1 MCLTVKVNVKDK
13 TKALEQNT
21 EAQALAKVQT
31 TAQTK
36 AMAMAITRAELEPK
50 GCRWSR
56 LWSRSWSLSW
66 SWSWSWP
73 WPWPCMVVGAHE
85 TQSLSSR
92 TPVFQRVPRRW
103 LWKAI
108 IFRDRS
114 RVSKV
119 LQECAKAAWSA
130 VCFILICALS
140 KSTGSEAS
148 TSLTAS
154 LHFTQ

>member
-1 MCLTVKVNVKDK
+1 MYLTVKVNVKDK
-13 TKALEQNT
+13 TKALVQNT
-21 EAQALAKVQT
+21 EAQALAQVET

-50 GCRWSR
+50 GLR
-56 LWSRSWSLSW
+56 LWSRSWSW
-66 SWSWSWP
+66 SWS
-73 WPWPCMVVGAHE
+73 CMVVGAHE

-92 TPVFQRVPRRW
+92 TPAFQRIPRRW

-119 LQECAKAAWSA
+119 PAGVRQGSVECS
-130 VCFILICALS
+130 VLHSHLCAQQG
-140 KSTGSEAS
+140 TGSETS
-148 TSLTAS
+148 TSLTA
-154 LHFTQ
+154 HHCNFTQ